1 MQMQGAIM
9 SIHSR
14 TLAAAVLAMVVF
26 ADPVPAADM
35 VMNHEPGPYKMTK
48 FGRSGEMIPLNGPV
62 IHVFS
67 KDGKQYDAIAND
79 NQNLKHVSRVGGIC
93 GRRTQSIGSA
103 SLEVGGV
110 THAVGGTGGNV
121 MQRHT
126 ESFDFPFALPA
137 IARKPAAACN
147 FELDKRVAQGD
158 KTREYWRKRGFV
170 VRYENAY
177 EATFTASCAGG
188 VSRGDFGVEK
198 IRTPVWIACAATEP
212 GSQPKANT
220 PARQPK
226 SRGRPMQLKVSAKL
240 EATQRGTIHAS
251 ECPVTVRYT
260 GSIWV
265 SQPNTTVRYQIV
277 GTDWQSPERQLTLA
291 KTGSVEITGWT
302 QYFRA
307 QSRDPNAL
315 AASVSGVGEPD
326 AQGNA
331 RLEVRYEG
339 GTVRS
344 EAIPYKVFCNSEP
357 PQRSRRRAD

>member
-1 MQMQGAIM
+1 M

-14 TLAAAVLAMVVF
+14 SVCAALAAIILIAGSVQ
-26 ADPVPAADM
+26 AADM

-48 FGRSGEMIPLNGPV
+48 FGRSGETIPLNGPV

-79 NQNLKHVSRVGGIC
+79 NQNLKHVSQVGGIC
-93 GRRTQSIGSA
+93 GRRSQSIGSA

-110 THAVGGTGGNV
+110 THTVGGTGGNV

-126 ESFDFPFALPA
+126 ESFAFPFAVPDM
-137 IARKPAAACN
+137 ARKPAAACN
-147 FELDKRVAQGD
+147 FELDKRVAQGN
-158 KTREYWRKRGFV
+158 KTREYWLERGFV

-226 SRGRPMQLKVSAKL
+226 SRARPPLPLKVSAKL

-265 SQPNTTVRYQIV
+265 SRPDTTVRYQIV
-277 GTDWQSPERQLTLA
+277 GADWQSPERQLTID
-291 KTGSVEITGWT
+291 KTGSIEITGWT
-302 QYFRA
+302 QYFRE
-307 QSRDPNAL
+307 QPRDPNAL
-315 AASVSGVGEPD
+315 AASTPGAGEPD
-326 AQGNA
+326 AKGSA

-344 EAIPYKVFCNSEP
+344 EAIPYKVFCNSAP
-357 PQRSRRRAD
+357 PKRSRLRKE